1 MVWLNFILIG
11 VIVMVIVYG
20 VRLLLRRALKI
31 KKSKKEFFSYNHIND
46 LHRKVDWAMRII
58 IMIVNITLVGM
69 ILYENISI
77 AVVVI
82 GLVLLII
89 GDRLVQA
96 FFEWKYSDNPKEA
109 ILTLSDMIVMVL
121 SVVIVSGMN
130 LLNLNLF

>member
-1 MVWLNFILIG
+1 MFWLNFAFIG

-20 VRLLLRRALKI
+20 VRFLLRRAFKI

-77 AVVVI
+77 SVVVF
-82 GLVLLII
+82 GLVVLII
-89 GDRLVQA
+89 GDRFVQA

-109 ILTLSDMIVMVL
+109 ILTLSDMLVMVL
-121 SVVIVSGMN
+121 SVVIVSSMN
-130 LLNLNLF
+130 LLNLNLI